1 MKLII
6 TEAQLKEVIGILAEA
21 YTNDPYFADNDIY
34 DYEPNQSEIDDF
46 NKVDK
51 PQYSNFKGFENP
63 KDANRFDPNKNFG
76 KPIQFK
82 REKEPSGK
90 NYTGKAKVIY
100 TYPNGIQVDV
110 KNSEGPVAVVQ
121 QKLSRIKS
129 QSTKDAPFYSIKS
142 ETL

>member
-1 MKLII
+1 MLTKMLINFI
-6 TEAQLKEVIGILAEA
+6 GFKIVNFVRHKEH
-21 YTNDPYFADNDIY
+21 NDIVS
-34 DYEPNQSEIDDF
+34 N
-46 NKVDK
+46 
-51 PQYSNFKGFENP
+51 SNFKGFENP

-129 QSTKDAPFYSIKS
+129 QSTKDAPFYSIKY